1 MIASMTG
8 FGRSS
13 IDCTAGVITV
23 EILSINR
30 KFPEISVSMPKE
42 WARFEIDVRRR
53 VAEAVVRGQI
63 SVRVSIAPALGAL
76 ADRLPDTRTLQ
87 EMKSRWEKLAAALG
101 YPTSVVD
108 LPFLLQHIPE
118 IGQPKGS
125 DEEFA
130 PIRECLDEALRLLVE
145 MKQTEGK
152 ALVGDIKARL
162 KTLATLL
169 SRIQSLSGDA
179 SARMRQKLHERLGE
193 ILAPGSTVDDRFA
206 REIALFAEKVD
217 ISEEITRLESH
228 LKQFE
233 GVLKQGE
240 RGSGRKMDFLVQEMG
255 REVNTIGS
263 KSMDAQISHLV
274 VEMKSELEKI
284 REQVQNIE

>member
-1 MIASMTG
+1 
-8 FGRSS
+8 
-13 IDCTAGVITV
+13 
-23 EILSINR
+23 
-30 KFPEISVSMPKE
+30 MPKE